1 MDDRSF
7 ERRIGDLFGQGMRV
21 YVSTGQGAH
30 IYHYSR
36 SCLESRVT
44 KGKVRK
50 VPVELVK
57 WLGYAECKNNNCKPN
72 K

>member
-7 ERRIGDLFGQGMRV
+7 ESRIGDLFGQGMRV

-36 SCLESRVT
+36 S
-44 KGKVRK
+44 
-50 VPVELVK
+50 
-57 WLGYAECKNNNCKPN
+57 
-72 K
+72 

>member
-44 KGKVRK
+44 KGKVRT

-57 WLGYAECKNNNCKPN
+57 
-72 K
+72 